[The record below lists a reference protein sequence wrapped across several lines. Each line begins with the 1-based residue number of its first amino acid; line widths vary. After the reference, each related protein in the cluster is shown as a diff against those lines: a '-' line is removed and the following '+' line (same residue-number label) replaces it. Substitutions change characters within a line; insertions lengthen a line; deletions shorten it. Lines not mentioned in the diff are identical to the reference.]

1 MIVAEHEHNSPNQ
14 QRGIVVSSYSK
25 QKQEEKH
32 FKNNNLQTLQ
42 CNQVTLQSQSL
53 W

>member
-25 QKQEEKH
+25 QKQEEKNTS
-32 FKNNNLQTLQ
+32 KIIIYKLYSATK
-42 CNQVTLQSQSL
+42 
-53 W
+53 